1 MTLWR
6 HSSRWSEWVHAP
18 TPMGDDVHRHTL
30 VRHGHGRERRL
41 QPREQHHRG
50 SRRGLEPDLQPV
62 RSGRPDGNPEGDRPD
77 RELDDRLG
85 PGLRAGDDPM
95 NALNAPR
102 RDEHGFTLAELL
114 ITIAILG
121 LVMAAVLGVQLTS
134 STMFLRGENQAD
146 AQP

>member
-1 MTLWR
+1 
-6 HSSRWSEWVHAP
+6 
-18 TPMGDDVHRHTL
+18 
-30 VRHGHGRERRL
+30 
-41 QPREQHHRG
+41 
-50 SRRGLEPDLQPV
+50 
-62 RSGRPDGNPEGDRPD
+62 
-77 RELDDRLG
+77 
-85 PGLRAGDDPM
+85 M

-146 AQP
+146 AQQAARAALLMEEDLRMVRSPSGPTP